1 MKTRFMKTVSSVVM
15 AAAMSATAVLGG
27 IPLEAGQNLGLVL
40 NVEAAE
46 NKDSALASAKEKDVD
61 ADGVKEM
68 TWNCVYFGEYPQ
80 SEITNSK
87 KIALLNNIP
96 ESQWIALDN
105 PATSEAGTMA
115 YYVAGS
121 GTKYLRMKMN
131 DATYAVSGE
140 ENFYDWSEDEES
152 YHYFQYEPVKWR
164 VLSVNEDGTDAY
176 LLADKSLDTQQFH
189 PTKKIT
195 YVNGQPKDSN
205 RWKYSTLR
213 SFLNGYN
220 SKSNTCKYDY
230 SGEYSFKAMAF
241 SEEEQ
246 SAILNT
252 KVNNQESYHHYYDG
266 TETQDDIFL
275 LSYQEAAG
283 DGSYAKYGFTKDR
296 YRYTQNTAFCR
307 AMGAYTNYGYNYS
320 WLRSSGD
327 GTYRVNVVCYSGDV
341 HKGGNNV
348 DYTDYSVRPALHM
361 DLTDTSLWSYAG
373 QVDSEGRVSNFK
385 ATFNLNGVKTEKYC
399 DIQNQLSLPSD
410 YEEEGYEYTYM
421 VNNVDVTEEIQAG
434 TYVINGNIT
443 VYVTKT
449 AIHKGT
455 FVLDGEEVEVYT
467 DRNGFLNLPD
477 NYEREG
483 YDYTYICNG
492 EEITS
497 WPITIKEDVV
507 IDVEKESHNVITV
520 YYKNTSWSQA
530 YIHYKEGNGSWTAVP
545 GVKMEA
551 TTEKEGYNW
560 KYVIEL
566 GDNTSASVCFNN
578 GKGAWDSKNSANY
591 NLSKPGMYGIK
602 NASIYTLTEVEP
614 TEIPTATP
622 TPEAT
627 VTVAPTATT
636 IPEATVT
643 VAPTATATPEATV
656 TVVPTA
662 TPVPTE
668 VPVSNTITIY
678 YNNAGWSQSYIHFKA
693 GNNEWTAVPGV
704 KMEACNDGNGYAW
717 KYVIELGEDTTA
729 AVCFNNGNGAWDSK
743 NAANYNLTQPGVYGI
758 QNQSISSLEK

>member
-1 MKTRFMKTVSSVVM
+1 MKNKYMKTFSSVVM
-15 AAAMSATAVLGG
+15 AAAMSVTAVLGG
-27 IPLEAGQNLGLVL
+27 IPLEAAQNLGFVL
-40 NVEAAE
+40 DVEAAG
-46 NKDSALASAKEKDVD
+46 NKDSALTSATEKDVD

-68 TWNCVYFGEYPQ
+68 VWNCVSFGEYPQ
-80 SEITNSK
+80 SEITNSR
-87 KIALLNNIP
+87 KIALLKNIP
-96 ESQWIALDN
+96 ENQWISLVN
-105 PATSEAGTMA
+105 PATGEDGTMA

-121 GTKYLRMKMN
+121 GTKYLRMKMK

-140 ENFYDWSEDEES
+140 ENFYDWAEDEES

-164 VLSVNEDGTDAY
+164 VLSVNADGTDAY

-213 SFLNGYN
+213 SFLNGYG
-220 SKSNTCKYDY
+220 SDSNTYNYDY

-241 SEEEQ
+241 SEAEQ
-246 SAILNT
+246 TAILNT
-252 KVNNQESYHHYYDG
+252 TVNNKESYHHYFDG
-266 TETQDDIFL
+266 NDTQDAIFL
-275 LSYQEAAG
+275 LSYKEAAG
-283 DGSYAKYGFTKDR
+283 IGDYASYGFTQDK

-307 AMGAYTNYGYNYS
+307 AMGAYTSYGYNYS

-348 DYTDYSVRPALHM
+348 DYTDFSVRPVLHI

-373 QVDSEGRVSNFK
+373 QVDSEGRISNFK
-385 ATFNLNGVKTEKYC
+385 ATFNLNGTKTEKYC
-399 DIQNQLSLPSD
+399 DVQNQLSVPYD
-410 YEEEGYEYTYM
+410 YEEEGYEYTYT

-449 AIHKGT
+449 LVHKAT
-455 FVLDGEEVEVYT
+455 FVLDGEEIEVYANKN
-467 DRNGFLNLPD
+467 DELNIPD
-477 NYEREG
+477 NYEVDG
-483 YDYTYICNG
+483 YDYTYSCNG

-507 IDVEKESHNVITV
+507 IDVEKASHNVITV

-530 YIHYKEGNGSWTAVP
+530 YIHYKKGNAGWTTVP

-551 TTEKEGYNW
+551 CTEQAGYNW
-560 KYVIEL
+560 KCVIEL
-566 GDNTSASVCFNN
+566 GDDTSASVCFNN
-578 GKGAWDSKNSANY
+578 GNGAWDSKNSANY
-591 NLSKPGMYGIK
+591 NLTKPGTYGIK
-602 NASIYTLTEVEP
+602 NASIYKLTEVTPTVEP
-614 TEIPTATP
+614 TEAPTATAAPTP

-627 VTVAPTATT
+627 VTAIPTAT
-636 IPEATVT
+636 V
-643 VAPTATATPEATV
+643 
-656 TVVPTA
+656 
-662 TPVPTE
+662 VPTE
-668 VPVSNTITIY
+668 VPVNNSITVY
-678 YNNAGWSQSYIHFKA
+678 YNNANWSQPYIHFKA
-693 GNNEWTAVPGV
+693 GNNDWTAVPGV

-717 KYVIELGEDTTA
+717 KYVIDLGEDSTA

-758 QNQSISSLEK
+758 RNQTISSLEK